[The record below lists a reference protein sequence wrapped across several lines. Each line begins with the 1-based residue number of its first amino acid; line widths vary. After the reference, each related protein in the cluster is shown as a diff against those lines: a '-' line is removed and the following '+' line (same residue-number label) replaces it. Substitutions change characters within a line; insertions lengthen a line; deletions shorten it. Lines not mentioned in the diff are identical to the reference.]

1 MELSHITSNRLGD
14 VVSHR
19 SAPNKHSFNIDSIL
33 ASTPQTLP
41 SSPNHQSAS
50 LHRPSARKHS
60 HSNEDD
66 DEEEE
71 SNSSDSLS
79 RSSPRSDQR
88 EAVNLN
94 LIDPNANLSGGG
106 GLVDDEYDDEDDLD
120 PEGRPSR
127 KIRRSRTTF
136 TTYQLHQLELAFAKT
151 QYPDVFT
158 REELANTLELS
169 EARVQVWFQNRRA
182 KWRKREKTGSS
193 SSSASSSSSSSSTC
207 SNGVSGNNGSSSPP
221 SSSSSSLENVV
232 YSTNSHSQ
240 IPSIQTVKQVMITE
254 LIIVLVLFKMKFQN
268 FDDVKLYN

>member
-14 VVSHR
+14 VVAHR

-33 ASTPQTLP
+33 ASTTPQTQLP
-41 SSPNHQSAS
+41 SPNHHQSAS

-60 HSNEDD
+60 HSNEDED
-66 DEEEE
+66 EEE

-88 EAVNLN
+88 EGNLN

-106 GLVDDEYDDEDDLD
+106 GLIEDEYDDDDDLD

-193 SSSASSSSSSSSTC
+193 SSSASSSSSSSSSC
-207 SNGVSGNNGSSSPP
+207 SNGASGNNGSSSPP

-232 YSTNSHSQ
+232 YSNNSHSQ

-254 LIIVLVLFKMKFQN
+254 LILRY
-268 FDDVKLYN
+268 LYLISI